1 MNINKDGKT
10 LVFSD
15 EEIENETNGEKKV
28 FVAKRI
34 NGKESHIK
42 IEKKK
47 NNEEEKVFEPKEW
60 FDFTDE
66 IVIGVNNNTKKNK
79 RTKQKKENQKKIKKD
94 KNNFNKQ
101 QNVKKR
107 KNAPYKKRKRKINK
121 KIITIFSIIL
131 LIAAIIILA
140 FTAPIFNIT
149 KIEVLE
155 NDIVSSDTIISLS
168 GLKKGEN
175 IFKFNSN
182 IINKIKENQYIDTVQ
197 IKRVLPG
204 TVKLTVQERQV
215 KYQINVINSYAYLDK
230 NGYIL
235 ENSTIK
241 KDVPIIV
248 GMKISENDLI
258 NQQRLINNDL
268 AKLGKINK
276 IIDAS
281 KAVNIENIIT
291 EINVENENN
300 YYIYIES
307 KQKKI
312 YVGDMTN
319 LTNKM
324 LYIKKIIE
332 NEEGKKG
339 TIYVNGDISS
349 GFKPYFREE

>member
-34 NGKESHIK
+34 NGKESHTK
-42 IEKKK
+42 IEKNKDEIEQ
-47 NNEEEKVFEPKEW
+47 NDGW

-66 IVIGVNNNTKKNK
+66 IVIGVNNIKKNK
-79 RTKQKKENQKKIKKD
+79 GVDNKDVNTKNKKVNYKNVNKQKNI
-94 KNNFNKQ
+94 
-101 QNVKKR
+101 KKR
-107 KNAPYKKRKRKINK
+107 KKKSQKRRKGKSNK
-121 KIITIFSIIL
+121 KIITIFSIII
-131 LIAAIIILA
+131 LIAVSTVLA
-140 FTAPIFNIT
+140 FTAPIFNIV
-149 KIEVLE
+149 KIEV
-155 NDIVSSDTIISLS
+155 NGCNIVSQETIISLS
-168 GLKKGEN
+168 GLKRGEN
-175 IFKFNSN
+175 IFKFNNSV
-182 IINKIKENQYIDTVQ
+182 INKIKENQYIESVQ
-197 IKRVLPG
+197 IKRSLPG
-204 TVKLTVQERQV
+204 TVKIAVQEREV

-241 KDVPIIV
+241 KEIPIIV
-248 GMKISENDLI
+248 GMNIAENDLI
-258 NQQRLINNDL
+258 NKKRVTNKDLERLI
-268 AKLGKINK
+268 KINK

-291 EINVENENN
+291 EVNIEDENN
-300 YYIYIES
+300 YFLYIDS

-312 YVGDMTN
+312 YVGDTSN

-324 LYIKKIIE
+324 LYIKKILE
-332 NEEGKKG
+332 NEEGKPG